1 MEPDV
6 ALSIKVGD
14 HVRAGSSILGTSH
27 TKSQIQ

>member
-1 MEPDV
+1 V
-6 ALSIKVGD
+6 ALRIKVGD